1 MSSAYIQKQGS
12 KNVYTPAK
20 EPIRIVIPG
29 RPVPK
34 ERPRLSA
41 AGRKMY
47 IYTPQETSK
56 FEKQVALAALTAANG
71 KVLFGDIAISIKLY
85 FSDKRFGDLDNYAK
99 SILDGLQGT
108 LFENDKQVAR
118 LCIERHIDKN
128 ERAEIVAEEL
138 EGASNER
145 VQI

>member
-1 MSSAYIQKQGS
+1 MSVKRGS
-12 KNVYTPAK
+12 KNIYTPAK
-20 EPIRIVIPG
+20 EPLKIVIPG

-47 IYTPQETSK
+47 IYTPKETSK
-56 FEKQVALAALTAANG
+56 FEKQVALAAFTAANG

-108 LFENDKQVAR
+108 LYENDKQVAR
-118 LCIERHIDKN
+118 LHIERHIDKS
-128 ERAEIVAEEL
+128 ERAEVIIEEV
-138 EGASNER
+138 GDGGD
-145 VQI
+145 V

>member
-1 MSSAYIQKQGS
+1 M
-12 KNVYTPAK
+12 
-20 EPIRIVIPG
+20 
-29 RPVPK
+29 PK

-118 LCIERHIDKN
+118 LSIERYIDKD
-128 ERAEIVAEEL
+128 ERAEIYIGEIDDE
-138 EGASNER
+138 
-145 VQI
+145 

>member
-1 MSSAYIQKQGS
+1 MFKKLLIELKLFEMERRQTVMVGPLK
-12 KNVYTPAK
+12 
-20 EPIRIVIPG
+20 IVIPG

-118 LCIERHIDKN
+118 MSVERYIDKN
-128 ERAEIVAEEL
+128 ERAEVYVEEVSD
-138 EGASNER
+138 E
-145 VQI
+145 